1 MEPDTLRK
9 CLDRWANA
17 SPRPPVDNLP
27 ANCACEHAQSP
38 TGTGPVGDDE
48 KLLYFYTSRRNIDL
62 KHKAKFKPNSFNHI
76 FEQGLSMVRERHCD
90 DAELAA
96 SAKLVADGCKRAAP
110 AEGGVISVLRIQCN
124 VIRAIGNLDHME
136 GRAFC
141 VYETPAGHT
150 DKGFFERPSHADVAC
165 ARKVEDQADRLA
177 LRAKIFEVIRR
188 SGNVHCVYEFRSGAL
203 RDNAPAVFSNLNEKW
218 TCKDGQFELKA

>member
-1 MEPDTLRK
+1 
-9 CLDRWANA
+9 
-17 SPRPPVDNLP
+17 
-27 ANCACEHAQSP
+27 
-38 TGTGPVGDDE
+38 VGDDE

-177 LRAKIFEVIRR
+177 LRAKLFEVIRR